1 MAWGGG
7 VAQRPVLR
15 VNKPE
20 KRGARSSVGR
30 SAAKTFKCHV
40 SFFGEY
46 GGDGYFLKAKMSN
59 AINFFNSFY

>member
-20 KRGARSSVGR
+20 KRGARSAVGR
-30 SAAKTFKCHV
+30 SAAKTYKYNVHLGQMYPANPIFWCL
-40 SFFGEY
+40 Y
-46 GGDGYFLKAKMSN
+46 G
-59 AINFFNSFY
+59 